1 MGYGA
6 LAVGIAQMGM
16 SIYAA
21 QQKKILDGQ
30 AAAEIM
36 HIRSETGIARHLT
49 VMLKD
54 KEFRRNVASIRKQG
68 AYAKSGAL
76 LKGKQ
81 TESKLTTKLSTS
93 GAKITGAMQGT
104 TLDLRVN
111 EALLTNYAMAM
122 TEHGTFEALD
132 DALHGY
138 TDWKTASDFDH
149 KTTMRRMKK
158 KAELKRKGAMLDFA
172 TGGGSGVLGGIK
184 TAGEGA
190 GGYDFGKGG
199 KASKWTY

>member
-1 MGYGA
+1 MGWPMAIMG
-6 LAVGIAQMGM
+6 VAQMGL
-16 SIYAA
+16 SLWAV
-21 QQKKILDGQ
+21 QQKRILDGQ
-30 AAAEIM
+30 AADEIM
-36 HIRSETGIARHLT
+36 NIRAETGIARHLT

-76 LKGKQ
+76 LKGKK
-81 TESKLTTKLSTS
+81 TEAKLKTKLSTS

-104 TLDLRVN
+104 TLDLKVN
-111 EALLTNYAMAM
+111 EALLTDYAMAM

-158 KAELKRKGAMLDFA
+158 KSELKRKGAMLDFA
-172 TGGGSGVLGGIK
+172 TGVGGGVLGGLK
-184 TAGEGA
+184 TAGEGE

-199 KASKWTY
+199 KARKWAY

>member
-1 MGYGA
+1 M
-6 LAVGIAQMGM
+6 M
-16 SIYAA
+16 
-21 QQKKILDGQ
+21 
-30 AAAEIM
+30 
-36 HIRSETGIARHLT
+36 
-49 VMLKD
+49 KD

-68 AYAKSGAL
+68 AYAKSGTL
-76 LKGKQ
+76 LKGKK

-93 GAKITGAMQGT
+93 GAKITGAMKGT

-111 EALLTNYAMAM
+111 EALLTDYAMAM

-158 KAELKRKGAMLDFA
+158 KAELKRKGADLDYA
-172 TGGGSGVLGGIK
+172 TGIGSGIIGGMA
-184 TAGEGA
+184 TAGQ
-190 GGYDFGKGG
+190 GKGG
-199 KASKWTY
+199 YKWLTG

>member
-1 MGYGA
+1 MGWPMAIMGM
-6 LAVGIAQMGM
+6 AQMGM
-16 SIYAA
+16 SIWAA
-21 QQKKILDGQ
+21 QQKRILDGQ
-30 AAAEIM
+30 AADEIM
-36 HIRSETGIARHLT
+36 NIRAETGIARELT
-49 VMLKD
+49 VMMKD

-76 LKGKQ
+76 LKGKK

-93 GAKITGAMQGT
+93 GAKITGSMQGT

-111 EALLTNYAMAM
+111 EALLTDYAMAM

-149 KTTMRRMKK
+149 KTTMRRLKEK
-158 KAELKRKGAMLDFA
+158 SRLKRKGAMLDFA
-172 TGGGSGVLGGIK
+172 TGVGGGVLGGLK
-184 TAGEGA
+184 TARSG
-190 GGYDFGKGG
+190 DDTWDKF
-199 KASKWTY
+199 W

>member
-1 MGYGA
+1 MGWPMAIMGM
-6 LAVGIAQMGM
+6 AQMGM
-16 SIYAA
+16 SIWAA
-21 QQKKILDGQ
+21 QQKRILDGQ
-30 AAAEIM
+30 AADEIM
-36 HIRSETGIARHLT
+36 NIRAETGIARELT
-49 VMLKD
+49 VMMKD

-76 LKGKQ
+76 LKGKK

-104 TLDLRVN
+104 TLDLKVN
-111 EALLTNYAMAM
+111 EALLTDYAMAM

-158 KAELKRKGAMLDFA
+158 KAELKRKGADLDYA
-172 TGGGSGVLGGIK
+172 TGIGSGIIGGMA
-184 TAGEGA
+184 TAGQ
-190 GGYDFGKGG
+190 GKGG
-199 KASKWTY
+199 YKWLTG